1 MKDYIIEQMK
11 KGKTLD
17 EIAAEL
23 AKAMNEAEKEFT
35 DKATEEK
42 ILNDSLNEAA
52 NAINCCLE
60 ILYPEEK
67 VEPITAKDVKGYID
81 IYIAEAKIAE
91 RLATSIKFNIDN
103 PKKNPFSDFF
113 KIRGI
118 M

>member
-11 KGKTLD
+11 NGKTPD

-67 VEPITAKDVKGYID
+67 VEPVTAKDVKGYID
-81 IYIAEAKIAE
+81 IYIAGAKIAE
-91 RLATSIKFNIDN
+91 KFAASIDFGTDSSA
-103 PKKNPFSDFF
+103 NPFSDFF
-113 KIRGI
+113 KLHGI